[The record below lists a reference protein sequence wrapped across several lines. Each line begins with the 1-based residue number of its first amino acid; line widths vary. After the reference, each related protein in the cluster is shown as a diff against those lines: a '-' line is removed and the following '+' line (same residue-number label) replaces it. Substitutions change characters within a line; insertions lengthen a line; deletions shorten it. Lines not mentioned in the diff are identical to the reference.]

1 MLQRRLQPLGSVQLA
16 YSQIQGPQRRPG
28 PSDFEEVMKCGEKEK
43 RRNRRSKGIKQS
55 RQKASEAGGGCPCA
69 ARAGLMEEL

>member
-1 MLQRRLQPLGSVQLA
+1 MFILRFRDHREGQFP
-16 YSQIQGPQRRPG
+16 P
-28 PSDFEEVMKCGEKEK
+28 DFEEVMEFGEKE
-43 RRNRRSKGIKQS
+43 RDGRNRRSKGIKGS